1 MKKPLLTILLAVI
14 LLFGPAALAE
24 EVILPDPGY
33 YFGRTF
39 DGCSI
44 EFDEYPMEEC
54 NAYATLLINEY
65 GMEITDTYS
74 GKNDEFI
81 FMEMPGIA
89 DSAVYV
95 SCHHNSEGY
104 RMDFYFDNSITL
116 SALDVYR
123 LQADNTVSEI
133 AWDDGLMIVAPGDF
147 LGYEV
152 SLIDIEDFTF
162 QDPPHMNYQYD
173 ETPIEDIIRYAE
185 AIDASPYF
193 ELVETSE
200 EYVLKYHYRY
210 TGSNPSVTPSDRNLT
225 ISISYPEYD
234 ASTFYIFEYPG
245 FTINSTANSDSNSN
259 SDSVLCSFC
268 NGDGK
273 CNECGGDNWVWADE
287 WVYVGGSPTLETVNK
302 ICDGIYCTGGSC
314 SKCGGDGRIS
324 D

>member
-1 MKKPLLTILLAVI
+1 MKKLYWAIIIVTVI
-14 LLFGPAALAE
+14 LFSAVALAE
-24 EVILPDPGY
+24 EVVLPDPGY

-39 DGCSI
+39 DGSSI

-54 NAYATLLINEY
+54 NTYATLLINEY

-74 GKNDEFI
+74 GRNDEFL

-89 DSAVYV
+89 DSEVYV
-95 SCHHNSEGY
+95 SCHQSSEGY
-104 RMDFYFDNSITL
+104 RMDFYFDDSITL
-116 SALDVYR
+116 SALDVYG
-123 LQADNTVSEI
+123 LQTDSTVSEI
-133 AWDDGLMIVAPGDF
+133 AWNDGLMIVAPGDF

-152 SLIDIEDFTF
+152 SLIDIEDYTF
-162 QDPPHMNYQYD
+162 QDPPHMNYQYE
-173 ETPIEDIIRYAE
+173 ETLTEDIIRYAE

-210 TGSNPSVTPSDRNLT
+210 TGSNPSVTASDRNLT
-225 ISISYPEYD
+225 ISISNPEYTV
-234 ASTFYIFEYPG
+234 SSFYIFEYSG
-245 FTINSTANSDSNSN
+245 FTINCTANADFNSDSA
-259 SDSVLCSFC
+259 LCSFC

-273 CNECGGDNWVWADE
+273 CNECGGDHWVWADE
-287 WVYVGGSPTLETVNK
+287 WVYVNGIPSLETVNK